1 MKEQGRKEAGGS
13 NMDILPAT
21 EDFGVTGLLSPFIDR
36 RVMQDVILPLVLFN
50 YLIFQMSELE
60 VELDKIQ
67 FVVQQKQLENDDLVF
82 RLQETKQNAEQQQ
95 SLFQQQISSWTA
107 ELQDTKLAADER
119 LKELETQR
127 DALLAEQKDAEN
139 RSEGKR
145 KELEQAISEQEKQ
158 YVL

>member
-1 MKEQGRKEAGGS
+1 
-13 NMDILPAT
+13 MDILPAT

-107 ELQDTKLAADER
+107 ELQDTKLAATER

-127 DALLAEQKDAEN
+127 DALLAELKDSEN

>member
-1 MKEQGRKEAGGS
+1 
-13 NMDILPAT
+13 MDILPAT

-95 SLFQQQISSWTA
+95 SLFQQQMTSWTA

>member
-1 MKEQGRKEAGGS
+1 
-13 NMDILPAT
+13 MDILPAT

>member
-1 MKEQGRKEAGGS
+1 
-13 NMDILPAT
+13 
-21 EDFGVTGLLSPFIDR
+21 
-36 RVMQDVILPLVLFN
+36 
-50 YLIFQMSELE
+50 MSELE

-95 SLFQQQISSWTA
+95 SLFQQQMTSWTA